1 MEKTGWD
8 AYYDQTAERKPRPS
22 ILEAIEAAP
31 SRDKVLDLGA
41 GVMSDSQF
49 LLDQGF
55 NEVTAV
61 DKVPTVEALA
71 EEKILAAEGRLKV
84 VIEDFTDFDFQE
96 NMYDLINAQYSLSFV
111 DKENFDTVFERMKN
125 SLKEGGVFVGTLF
138 GDKDSWAQRE
148 DMTCPTRDEF
158 LALLQGM
165 EILKFD
171 EEEREMVQLRPVLK
185 NTGISFI
192 LWPKRIPYQKMF
204 NLRVI

>member
-1 MEKTGWD
+1 MEKSNWN
-8 AYYDQTAERKPRPS
+8 AYYQNTAERKHRPS
-22 ILEAIEAAP
+22 VLEAIEAAP
-31 SRDKVLDLGA
+31 SRDKALDLGA
-41 GVMSDSQF
+41 GVMADSQF

-84 VIEDFTDFDFQE
+84 VIEDFVDFDFQE

-111 DKENFDTVFERMKN
+111 DKENFEIVFERMKH

-138 GDKDSWAQRE
+138 GDKDSWKIRN

-158 LALLQGM
+158 LALFQGM

-171 EEEREMVQLRPVLK
+171 EEERDGPTAAGTPKHWHIFHVMVKK
-185 NTGISFI
+185 NTVSEIA
-192 LWPKRIPYQKMF
+192 
-204 NLRVI
+204 